1 MKNKIRTRIAP
12 SPTGWLHIGTARTAL
27 FNYIFAKQN
36 DGDFILRIED
46 TDKERSK
53 IEYEENIYEALAW
66 LGLSY
71 TEVYRQSERTA
82 IYKDYL
88 KKMVD
93 EGFAYISDEE
103 PKEEGQRSSVIR
115 FKNPNK
121 KVTFTDLIRGDI
133 SFDTTD
139 LGDFVIAK
147 DLDTPLYHLAVVV
160 DDHEMA
166 ISHVIRGE
174 DHISNTPRQ
183 ILIGEAIGANI
194 PIYAHIP
201 LILAPDR
208 SKLSKRHGAV
218 AITEYQNDGYLKEA
232 VVNFMALLGWSPQ
245 AGPQATN
252 DEIFS
257 LEDLTNI
264 FNLENVNKSGAI
276 FNVDK
281 LNWLNHE
288 HLIKLPPETLT
299 SKIVEY
305 LPEIKNIPETTINK
319 IIALILE
326 KINTWSDLEKLIEQ
340 KEFDYFFQSPQ
351 NIKKDDLKTT
361 EHLPQTI
368 ELLQSITEENFT
380 ADKIKDIIWDFA
392 TEKGRGD
399 VLWPMRF
406 ALTGKPKSPD
416 PFTVAEILGKMET
429 VKRLNFALEI

>member
-93 EGFAYISDEE
+93 DGFAYISDEE

-245 AGPQATN
+245 SGPQATN

-257 LEDLTNI
+257 LEDLINI
-264 FNLENVNKSGAI
+264 FSLENVNKSGAI

-351 NIKKDDLKTT
+351 DIKKDDLKTT

-380 ADKIKDIIWDFA
+380 AEKIKDVIWDFA

>member
-93 EGFAYISDEE
+93 DGFAYISDEE

-257 LEDLTNI
+257 LEDLINI
-264 FNLENVNKSGAI
+264 FSLENVNKSGAI

-351 NIKKDDLKTT
+351 NITKDDLKTT
-361 EHLPQTI
+361 EYLPQTI

-380 ADKIKDIIWDFA
+380 ADRIKEVIWDFA

>member
-93 EGFAYISDEE
+93 DGFAYISDEE

-257 LEDLTNI
+257 LEDLINI
-264 FNLENVNKSGAI
+264 FSLENVNKSGAI

-288 HLIKLPPETLT
+288 HLINLPPETLT

-351 NIKKDDLKTT
+351 DIKKDDLKTT

-380 ADKIKDIIWDFA
+380 AEKIKDVIWDFA

>member
-36 DGDFILRIED
+36 GGDFILRIED

-93 EGFAYISDEE
+93 DGFAYISDEE

-252 DEIFS
+252 NEIFS
-257 LEDLTNI
+257 LEDLINI
-264 FNLENVNKSGAI
+264 FSLENVNKSGAI

-305 LPEIKNIPETTINK
+305 LPEIKNLPKTTINK

-326 KINTWSDLEKLIEQ
+326 KINTWSDLEKLIGQ

-351 NIKKDDLKTT
+351 NITKEDLKTT

-380 ADKIKDIIWDFA
+380 ADKIKDVIWDFA

>member
-133 SFDTTD
+133 FFDTTD

-194 PIYAHIP
+194 PI
-201 LILAPDR
+201 
-208 SKLSKRHGAV
+208 S
-218 AITEYQNDGYLKEA
+218 
-232 VVNFMALLGWSPQ
+232 
-245 AGPQATN
+245 
-252 DEIFS
+252 
-257 LEDLTNI
+257 
-264 FNLENVNKSGAI
+264 
-276 FNVDK
+276 
-281 LNWLNHE
+281 
-288 HLIKLPPETLT
+288 
-299 SKIVEY
+299 
-305 LPEIKNIPETTINK
+305 
-319 IIALILE
+319 
-326 KINTWSDLEKLIEQ
+326 
-340 KEFDYFFQSPQ
+340 
-351 NIKKDDLKTT
+351 
-361 EHLPQTI
+361 
-368 ELLQSITEENFT
+368 
-380 ADKIKDIIWDFA
+380 
-392 TEKGRGD
+392 
-399 VLWPMRF
+399 
-406 ALTGKPKSPD
+406 
-416 PFTVAEILGKMET
+416 
-429 VKRLNFALEI
+429 